1 MNDIVTK
8 EITIDGG
15 TFIGVYKDGK
25 IYTPLRKFCEF
36 LGVNFSGQHQR
47 IQRDETLKQGVCKIH
62 IPTQSG
68 VQEAVMME
76 NSFLPL
82 WLAGIKANQCR
93 EEIRDNLIRFKLEV
107 KDILAEAFLGKRE
120 NERLENKDWAIDRM
134 HIRLNQCKFIED
146 QILTLTNIL
155 NKKYKEI
162 EDIAKLKQETS
173 VHFLEQYKKESK
185 YDASKET
192 LPQIILPK
200 D

>member
-1 MNDIVTK
+1 
-8 EITIDGG
+8 
-15 TFIGVYKDGK
+15 
-25 IYTPLRKFCEF
+25 
-36 LGVNFSGQHQR
+36 
-47 IQRDETLKQGVCKIH
+47 
-62 IPTQSG
+62 
-68 VQEAVMME
+68 
-76 NSFLPL
+76 
-82 WLAGIKANQCR
+82 
-93 EEIRDNLIRFKLEV
+93 
-107 KDILAEAFLGKRE
+107 
-120 NERLENKDWAIDRM
+120 M

-173 VHFLEQYKKESK
+173 VHFLDQYKKESK